1 MEIFLAILA
10 VPVILVIG
18 LFFYFVPIGLWISA
32 ISAGTKVSIFSLIG
46 MRFRRV
52 SPYVI
57 VPQLIRANKAGLS
70 ITGSQLES
78 HYLSGGRIKNVI
90 DAIIAAERANIELNW
105 DLACAIDLAGRNVLE
120 AVNMSVT
127 PVVIQT
133 PVIAA
138 VALDGIELK
147 VTAKVTVKADIARL
161 VGGAGEDT
169 ILARVGEGIVT
180 SIGSAQT
187 YKAILENP
195 DMISNTVLKK
205 GLDNGTAFSIISIDI
220 ADIDMG
226 RNVGATLQIEQA
238 EADKKIAQAKAE
250 ERRALAVAREQE
262 MKAYTEEMRAK
273 VVEAEAAVPASL
285 AKALE
290 NSVLTAKEYYEL
302 LNIDADTDM
311 KKGIAQSVDPNGNDN
326 MGEAVSAAAA
336 VHKRK

>member
-1 MEIFLAILA
+1 MGIIITLAIIIII
-10 VPVILVIG
+10 VIS
-18 LFFYFVPIGLWISA
+18 LFFYFVPISLWVSA
-32 ISAGTKVSIFSLIG
+32 ISAGTRVSIISLIG

-52 SPYVI
+52 SPYNI
-57 VPQLIRANKAGLS
+57 IPELIRANKAGLAVN
-70 ITGSQLES
+70 GSQLES
-78 HYLSGGRIKNVI
+78 HFLSGGHIKNVI
-90 DAIIAAERANIELNW
+90 DALIAAERANIELNW

-127 PVVIQT
+127 PIVIQT
-133 PVIAA
+133 PLISA

-180 SIGSAQT
+180 SIGSAST
-187 YKAILENP
+187 YKEILENP
-195 DMISNTVLKK
+195 DKISNTVLRK

-226 RNVGATLQIEQA
+226 RNVGAALQIEQA

-290 NSVLTAKEYYEL
+290 NSRLTAKEYYEL
-302 LNIDADTDM
+302 LNLQADTEMRKNLSTENDKQKNNFSETM
-311 KKGIAQSVDPNGNDN
+311 LSSAVIEKKKKG
-326 MGEAVSAAAA
+326 
-336 VHKRK
+336 

>member
-1 MEIFLAILA
+1 MDVLLIIMLLPI
-10 VPVILVIG
+10 VIVLV

-32 ISAGTKVSIFSLIG
+32 ISAGTKVSILSLIG

-52 SPYVI
+52 SPYNI
-57 VPQLIRANKAGLS
+57 IPELIRANKAGLGVGS
-70 ITGSQLES
+70 SQLES
-78 HYLSGGRIKNVI
+78 HFLSGGHIKNVI
-90 DAIIAAERANIELNW
+90 DALIAAERANIELNW

-133 PVIAA
+133 PVISA

-147 VTAKVTVKADIARL
+147 ATAKVTVKADIARL

-169 ILARVGEGIVT
+169 IIARVGEGIVT

-187 YKAILENP
+187 YKTILENP
-195 DMISNTVLKK
+195 DKISNTVLKK

-226 RNVGATLQIEQA
+226 RNVGALLQIEQA

-273 VVEAEAAVPASL
+273 VVEAEATVPASL

-290 NSVLTAKEYYEL
+290 NSRLSAQEYYEL
-302 LNIDADTDM
+302 LNLQADTEM
-311 KKGIAQSVDPNGNDN
+311 KKNLGESVQPDGTI
-326 MGEAVSAAAA
+326 GEAMVAASM
-336 VHKRK
+336 VDSRKK